1 MKSRLTIL
9 LLLTTL
15 SFTDIKAQSR
25 AGDIDFFVGAEFNY
39 RDLYYNSKLMELLIN
54 ATPGIKWNM
63 GKRWEATAQVII
75 PIVNDYGGY
84 YKRGRLS
91 NLSVSKQL
99 AIGSLLK
106 LKASGGLFCSERYGL
121 DIKAMLIVNE
131 WFAVRA
137 QTGLTGYFSMANG
150 WNMSK
155 MARWTGL
162 LGSDFYLN
170 PWNTQI
176 SLRGGRYVYG
186 DYGGSIEAF
195 RHFNHA
201 SIGVYCQYSDKGKED
216 YGFKVVM
223 MLPPYKRHRH
233 KVNLRPASNFRITYS
248 QQADSYSNRMYFTDP
263 EENERTGW
271 FDRDLIPWGQ
281 DKMEA
286 DFVYSEP
293 SESGLK
299 SGKEDAK

>member
-1 MKSRLTIL
+1 MKTRLTIL

-15 SFTDIKAQSR
+15 SFCDVKAQSR
-25 AGDIDFFVGAEFNY
+25 AGDIDIFVGAELNY
-39 RDLYYNSKLMELLIN
+39 RDIFYNSKLMELLIN
-54 ATPGIKWNM
+54 ATPGVKWNM

-75 PIVNDYGGY
+75 PIVNDYGDY
-84 YKRGRLS
+84 YKRIRLN

-99 AIGSLLK
+99 AVGNILK

-131 WFAVRA
+131 WLAVRA
-137 QTGLTGYFSMANG
+137 QTGLTGHFSMANG

-155 MARWTGL
+155 MARWTGQF
-162 LGSDFYLN
+162 GPDIYLK

-186 DYGGSIEAF
+186 DYGGVAEAY
-195 RHFNHA
+195 RHFKHT
-201 SIGVYCQYSDKGKED
+201 SIGVYCQYSNKGNED

-223 MLPPYKRHRH
+223 MIPPYKRRHR
-233 KVNLRPASNFRITYS
+233 KLNIRPASNFRLTYS
-248 QQADSYSNRMYFTDP
+248 QKADAYSNRMYFTEP

-271 FDRDLIPWGQ
+271 FDRDILPWGQ
-281 DKMEA
+281 DKMDA
-286 DFVYSEP
+286 DFVYTEP
-293 SESGLK
+293 LEGVK
-299 SGKEDAK
+299 SGKEGAK